1 MPTVVLKHK
10 NTLLLHNRRPIKKL
24 KKTNKKVLLDKLNR
38 LVIDESKTVKKTVR
52 RAKANNELT
61 PENKKK
67 LEVYN
72 KNLETARQD
81 ENNRKEVSDV
91 LNDIVGKIERS
102 TEGGGFRRAKRKKYI
117 CI

>member
-1 MPTVVLKHK
+1 MPTVILKHK

-72 KNLETARQD
+72 KNLDEDRQD
-81 ENNRKEVSDV
+81 RRDRQDRQEVSDV
-91 LNDIVGKIERS
+91 LNDIVGKIS
-102 TEGGGFRRAKRKKYI
+102 TEGGCIKKRKKKYI
-117 CI
+117 QI